1 MAYKKKEFK
10 YSDDTEGY
18 RKAVEDLG
26 AAPTYSSENTALSKA
41 ALDDYMNRAK
51 FSYDVNA
58 DARFNQLADKSTK
71 QGQLAMK
78 DTMGQAAAMTGGYGN
93 SYAQSV
99 GQQAYQGYM
108 QQLADKVPEL
118 QQIAYNQYQDQ
129 GQDML
134 NKYSL
139 YADAEARG
147 YSRHQEALADYYKQL
162 GIARENLANAEA
174 RGWERYVYDEN
185 IAYQLDR
192 DAIDDNYRNKQFD
205 ESVRQYD
212 ATMAHNTE
220 QAALDRAHNK
230 EMAGINFANNK
241 ALAELEN
248 EYAIADREDK
258 QTHEYT
264 MSGYDTGRKAFEN
277 GEFDD
282 WTVGEH
288 EEYALGLVKM
298 GGNTASA
305 NQHINML
312 EEYGLINGTEANALR
327 EAVKKQYNMKD
338 WYTEGSKRRTTNGG
352 K

>member
-10 YSDDTEGY
+10 YSDDTEAY
-18 RKAVEDLG
+18 RKAVTDLG
-26 AAPTYSSENTALSKA
+26 AAPTYKDEYGGLAKS
-41 ALDDYMNRAK
+41 ALDDYLNRSK

-58 DARFNQLADKSTK
+58 DALYNQYADKYTK

-108 QQLADKVPEL
+108 QQLVDKVPEL

-139 YADAEARG
+139 YADAEARD
-147 YSRHQEALADYYKQL
+147 YSRHQDALADYYKQL

-174 RGWERYVYDEN
+174 KDWEKYQYDEN

-212 ATMAHNTE
+212 TTMAHNTE
-220 QAALDRAHNK
+220 QAELDRAHNK

-248 EYAIADREDK
+248 EYAVADREDK
-258 QTHEYT
+258 QAHEYL
-264 MSGYDTGRKAFEN
+264 MSGYDVGRKAFED
-277 GEFDD
+277 GEFDG
-282 WTVGEH
+282 WTIGEH
-288 EEYALGLVKM
+288 TEYVLGLVDM
-298 GGNTASA
+298 DGNTASA
-305 NQHINML
+305 KQHIDLL
-312 EEYGLINGTEANALR
+312 EENGLINETEANKLR
-327 EAVKKQYNMKD
+327 QDVQNRY
-338 WYTEGSKRRTTNGG
+338 RRITNGG